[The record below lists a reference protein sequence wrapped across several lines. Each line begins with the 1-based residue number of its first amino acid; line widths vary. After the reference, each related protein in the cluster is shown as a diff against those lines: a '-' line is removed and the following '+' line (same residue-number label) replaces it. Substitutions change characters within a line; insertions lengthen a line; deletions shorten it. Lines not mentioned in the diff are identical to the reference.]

1 MALFVSLLLI
11 FALAL
16 VGALMDKSR
25 ELSEMD
31 RKMRD
36 MCSKVEHVREPKK
49 RMLVYWRIGGM

>member
-1 MALFVSLLLI
+1 
-11 FALAL
+11 
-16 VGALMDKSR
+16 MDKSR